1 VCAAGASDATAGT
14 SNRDVPMPRI
24 TQRPDKPFGRLLVL
38 PDDECAFACA
48 TGADQALAQSARD
61 DWAVVSIKDES
72 AMAS

>member
-1 VCAAGASDATAGT
+1 
-14 SNRDVPMPRI
+14 MPHI
-24 TQRPDKPFGRLLVL
+24 AQRPDKPFGRLLVL

-61 DWAVVSIKDES
+61 DWTVVSIKDES